1 MPWPKS
7 PNITA
12 NRKGKVMMVYGAIKK
27 PKKEKDP
34 VQKTAAIPNISHPS
48 PSSKINIR

>member
-12 NRKGKVMMVYGAIKK
+12 NKKGKVMMVYGAIKK
-27 PKKEKDP
+27 PKEEKNKYRKLQLPLADHILLHTLRS
-34 VQKTAAIPNISHPS
+34 V
-48 PSSKINIR
+48 